1 MSERDDPGT
10 GWFLGLCGPLALGAD
25 GDGTASA
32 PYLPPPGCPADAGA
46 ALALEALH
54 QIACRLAAAERGVD
68 RCVPARLVEYRPAAT
83 AADAGAAVAGVLRA
97 RVLRSGRLSTVEA
110 SLDFGPTTAHATL
123 CTQEVR

>member
-1 MSERDDPGT
+1 MSERDEPGT

-32 PYLPPPGCPADAGA
+32 RYLPPPGCPADAGA

-68 RCVPARLVEYRPAAT
+68 RCVPARLVEYRPAA
-83 AADAGAAVAGVLRA
+83 ADTGAAGSGVLRA
-97 RVLRSGRLSTVEA
+97 RILRSGRLSTVEA
-110 SLDFGPTTAHATL
+110 SLELGSTTAHATL